1 MTVMVLALATAM
13 QAGGAPVVEIENFIG
28 TVRVI
33 EGDTLDAR
41 FERSGEARPDIRNSG
56 GELRIDGGEGMRR
69 VQCYGS
75 WREQRVGRSRRD
87 AKSFD
92 DWPVLIITTPTPVAF
107 ELEDSVVRAEIGD
120 THALNV
126 EMSHCSTLNAG
137 DVDGDAR
144 LAIRGSGNV
153 RVGEVGGALQAAL
166 SGSGAL
172 SARDIGEAAELAVSG
187 SGNAE
192 LGDVGGG
199 MEVGISGSGYVRAGH
214 AASLDA
220 SVSGSGNVEMGNAR
234 DGVRYAASGSGDLSV
249 GATTDVHVRSSGSS
263 NLSVASMNG
272 VLNVSSGGSGNVR
285 IEQGRATR
293 VEAVLAGSSDLWFG
307 GTAGDVDVRVSGG
320 SDAYIRTVTG
330 QRNIRTSGGGDFS
343 TGR

>member
-28 TVRVI
+28 TVRVVQ
-33 EGDTLDAR
+33 GATLDAR
-41 FERSGEARPDIRNSG
+41 VEQPGDVRADIRNSD
-56 GELRIDGGEGMRR
+56 GELMIDGGESMRR

-92 DWPVLIITTPTPVAF
+92 ELPMLIITTPTPVAF
-107 ELEDSVVRAEIGD
+107 ALEDSVVRAEIGD
-120 THALNV
+120 TQAMTV

-137 DVDGDAR
+137 DVADDAR

-153 RVGEVGGALQAAL
+153 RVGEIGGALSAAL

-172 SARDIGEAAELAVSG
+172 NARDIGEAVELAVSG
-187 SGNAE
+187 SGDVE
-192 LGDVGGG
+192 LGDVGGD
-199 MEVGISGSGYVRAGH
+199 MQIGISGSGHVRAGH

-220 SVSGSGNVEMGNAR
+220 SVSGSGDVEIGNAR
-234 DGVRYAASGSGDLSV
+234 NGVRYAASGSGDLSV
-249 GATTDVHVRSSGSS
+249 GATTDVYVRSSGSA
-263 NLSVASMNG
+263 NLSVASMDG
-272 VLNVSSGGSGNVR
+272 TLNVSSGGSGDVR
-285 IEQGRATR
+285 IEQGRAVS

-307 GTAGDVDVRVSGG
+307 GTAGDVDIRVSGG
-320 SDAYIRTVTG
+320 SDAFIRTVTG
-330 QRNIRTSGGGDFS
+330 ARNIHTSGGGDFR